1 MLKTGQMR
9 IRKENVCACVGKAVI
24 PICTENTC
32 LKKNEIYVQEKVFGV
47 FMKRRER
54 TQTK

>member
-1 MLKTGQMR
+1 MLTTWQMR

-32 LKKNEIYVQEKVFGV
+32 FKKNEIYVQEKVFGV

-54 TQTK
+54 IQTK